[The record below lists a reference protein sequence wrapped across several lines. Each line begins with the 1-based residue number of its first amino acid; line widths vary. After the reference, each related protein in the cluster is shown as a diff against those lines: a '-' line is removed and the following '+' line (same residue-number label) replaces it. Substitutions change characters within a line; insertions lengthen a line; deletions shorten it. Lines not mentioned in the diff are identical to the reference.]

1 MSATSALMVG
11 NMRNQG
17 ARRFGAAAAELAV
30 TLPFVVF
37 LFVAAVDFSRVYYYT
52 QTLDNGAMTGA
63 LYASGTAPIASS
75 AQTLEDAAKTAACA
89 EGTSLNPPLQP
100 QQVSVSSDAST
111 VTVTVTYDYGMLTP
125 LLTQSG
131 VITLVRT
138 VTMNKAPTPWK

>member
-1 MSATSALMVG
+1 MRATTTLMVANG
-11 NMRNQG
+11 RNKG
-17 ARRFGAAAAELAV
+17 ARRSGAAAAELAV

-37 LFVAAVDFSRVYYYT
+37 LFVAAVDFSRVYFYT
-52 QTLDNGAMTGA
+52 QTLENCAMTGA

-100 QQVSVSSDAST
+100 QQVSVSSDATT
-111 VTVTVTYDYGMLTP
+111 VTVTVNYDYAMLTP

-131 VITLVRT
+131 VIPLVRA